1 MSETCTIC
9 GAPFANPSE
18 LVIHR
23 RTRHKDVDASADL
36 EMNPEAHTAGL
47 LCALCGRRFASPPA
61 LAAHNLQPHP
71 QLGRLR
77 PSRPVPAE
85 QAFA

>member
-9 GAPFANPSE
+9 GAPFATPSE
-18 LVIHR
+18 LVAHR
-23 RTRHKDVDASADL
+23 RARHKDAAASADL
-36 EMNPEAHTAGL
+36 EMNPEAHTPGL
-47 LCALCGRRFASPPA
+47 LCALCGRRFASPQA

-77 PSRPVPAE
+77 RPSPLPRERAI
-85 QAFA
+85 A